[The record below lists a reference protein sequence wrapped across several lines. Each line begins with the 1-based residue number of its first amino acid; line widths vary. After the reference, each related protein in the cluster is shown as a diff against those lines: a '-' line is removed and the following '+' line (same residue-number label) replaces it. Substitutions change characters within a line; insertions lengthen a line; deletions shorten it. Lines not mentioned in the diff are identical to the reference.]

1 MFRVFRNSG
10 FQRSPAKKL
19 IFRIL
24 FILLILLILLP
35 ILFPL
40 YFVLISSLKN
50 MAQVYIMP
58 PKLFGFKPIFDHYV
72 YIFKNQHYGTYMV
85 NTFWVAFM
93 STLISLSVGI
103 PAAYSIARYKMR
115 RTNVAILVAR
125 LLPSI
130 SFLLPYYFFFSR
142 FNLIDT
148 YTGLVL
154 SHIVLSMPLVV
165 WIMTGFI
172 ADIPLELEEAAIVD
186 GCTRQRG
193 FLSVVLPV
201 CSPGIITCSTLAFL
215 GSWNNFQFALI
226 LSGERTRTLP
236 VSLQYFVSGADI
248 RWGRMLAATIVVIV
262 PAIILTMVLQKYI
275 IKGMTAGAVKG

>member
-1 MFRVFRNSG
+1 
-10 FQRSPAKKL
+10 
-19 IFRIL
+19 
-24 FILLILLILLP
+24 
-35 ILFPL
+35 
-40 YFVLISSLKN
+40 

-58 PKLFGFKPIFDHYV
+58 PDLFGFKPIFDHYIF
-72 YIFKNQHYGTYMV
+72 IFKNQNYSKYLF
-85 NTFWVAFM
+85 NSFWVALA
-93 STLISLSVGI
+93 STVISLCFGI

-142 FNLIDT
+142 LNLIDT
-148 YTGLVL
+148 YTGLIL

-172 ADIPLELEEAAIVD
+172 FEIPRELEEAAIVD

-193 FLSVVLPV
+193 FVSVVLPV
-201 CSPGIITCSTLAFL
+201 CTPGIITCSTLSFL

-226 LSGERTRTLP
+226 LSGEKTRTLP
-236 VSLQYFVSGADI
+236 VSLQYFISGADI
-248 RWGRMLAATIVVIV
+248 RWGRMLAATIVVII
-262 PAIILTMVLQKYI
+262 PTIILTMVLQKYI

>member
-1 MFRVFRNSG
+1 MNNNRIRKTAF
-10 FQRSPAKKL
+10 K
-19 IFRIL
+19 IFFVI
-24 FILLILLILLP
+24 LILVILIP

-40 YFVLISSLKN
+40 YFVGISSLKN
-50 MAQVYIMP
+50 MAQVYVMP
-58 PKLFGFKPIFDHYV
+58 PKLFGFTPIFDHYIF
-72 YIFKNQHYGTYMV
+72 IFKNQHYEKYMF
-85 NTFWVAFM
+85 NSFWVAIV
-93 STLISLSVGI
+93 STAISLCFGI

-142 FNLIDT
+142 LNLIDT
-148 YTGLVL
+148 YTGLIL

-172 ADIPLELEEAAIVD
+172 FEIPRELEEAAIVD
-186 GCTRQRG
+186 GCTRQKG
-193 FLSVVLPV
+193 FVSVILPV
-201 CSPGIITCSTLAFL
+201 CTAGIITCSTLSFL

-226 LSGERTRTLP
+226 LSGEKTRTLP

-262 PAIILTMVLQKYI
+262 PTIILTMVLQKFI

>member
-1 MFRVFRNSG
+1 
-10 FQRSPAKKL
+10 
-19 IFRIL
+19 
-24 FILLILLILLP
+24 
-35 ILFPL
+35 
-40 YFVLISSLKN
+40 

-58 PKLFGFKPIFDHYV
+58 PQLFGFTPIFDHY
-72 YIFKNQHYGTYMV
+72 IFIFMRQNYDRYML
-85 NTFWVAFM
+85 NSLWIALA
-93 STLISLSVGI
+93 STGFSLLFGI
-103 PAAYSIARYKMR
+103 PAAYSIARFKMR
-115 RTNVAILVAR
+115 RTNVAILIAR
-125 LLPSI
+125 LLPTI
-130 SFLLPYYFFFSR
+130 SFLLPYFYFYSR
-142 FNLIDT
+142 LGLIDT
-148 YTGLVL
+148 YTGLIL

-172 ADIPLELEEAAIVD
+172 AKIPLELEEAAIVD

-201 CSPGIITCSTLAFL
+201 CTAGIITCATLSFL

-236 VSLQYFVSGADI
+236 LSLQYFVAGADI

-262 PAIILTMVLQKYI
+262 PTIILTMLLQKYI

>member
-1 MFRVFRNSG
+1 MNKY
-10 FQRSPAKKL
+10 QTKK
-19 IFRIL
+19 IL
-24 FILLILLILLP
+24 TKILLVILVLIIVTP
-35 ILFPL
+35 VIFPL
-40 YFVLISSLKN
+40 YFVIISSLKN

-58 PKLFGFKPIFDHYV
+58 PKLFGFKPIFDHY
-72 YIFKNQHYGTYMV
+72 IFIFQNQNYGKFMY
-85 NTFWVAFM
+85 NSFWVAIV
-93 STLISLSVGI
+93 STVISLCFGI

-142 FNLIDT
+142 LKLVDT
-148 YTGLVL
+148 YTGLIL
-154 SHIVLSMPLVV
+154 THIVLSMPLVV

-172 ADIPLELEEAAIVD
+172 YEIPRELEEAAIVD

-201 CSPGIITCSTLAFL
+201 CTPGIITCSTLSFL

-226 LSGERTRTLP
+226 LSGEKTRTLP
-236 VSLQYFVSGADI
+236 VSLQYFISGADI

-262 PAIILTMVLQKYI
+262 PTIILTMLLQKYI